1 MCEIYDSHT
10 IFLSLCCSLRSTGA
24 PALPTLPDAFTAI
37 DAKIHQWAPGS
48 FLFAMW
54 DVDECSGWLVWRQHF
69 YMGIFISGCF
79 PPVTGSRHN
88 KPGTALTSTIAQLG
102 WIALSC
108 GTSYS
113 VTMRHVSR
121 ELSELTSL
129 TALSAESQPKAAM
142 DSRNM
147 EVQMIWISSGTQT
160 WQWETIAVV

>member
-24 PALPTLPDAFTAI
+24 PALPTLPDAFTVI

-88 KPGTALTSTIAQLG
+88 KPGHGSHFNYCPAGLNCVVVRHQVIASRCVTFCANCQSWLHSQLYQLKASPKLP
-102 WIALSC
+102 WIQ
-108 GTSYS
+108 G
-113 VTMRHVSR
+113 
-121 ELSELTSL
+121 
-129 TALSAESQPKAAM
+129 
-142 DSRNM
+142 
-147 EVQMIWISSGTQT
+147 IWKCKWYEYPLVLKHGNGKPLQ
-160 WQWETIAVV
+160 